1 MFGNAIAPVAENRL
15 PEFLDL
21 EYIRYRLNQVFL
33 NLKQFKRFEVLV
45 MTLIRW
51 EPLREMDSLQREMN
65 RLFDSLTPATDRA
78 DRGVAFVPAAE
89 MEETADAINL
99 KLEIPGLEAK
109 DLDVQVTAEAVAIS
123 GERRSETKSEE
134 KGMTRS
140 EFRYGSFRRVIP
152 LPARVQNDSVQAEYK
167 NGVLHLNLPK
177 AEAEKNRVVKV
188 QIGGQ

>member
-1 MFGNAIAPVAENRL
+1 
-15 PEFLDL
+15 
-21 EYIRYRLNQVFL
+21 
-33 NLKQFKRFEVLV
+33 

-51 EPLREMDSLQREMN
+51 EPLREMDTLQREMN
-65 RLFDSLTPATDRA
+65 RLFDSLTPATDRTSN
-78 DRGVAFVPAAE
+78 GVAFVPAAE
-89 MEETADAINL
+89 MEETPDAIHL

-109 DLDVQVTAEAVAIS
+109 DLDVQVTAEAVAVS
-123 GERRSETKSEE
+123 GERRSETKTEE

-152 LPARVQNDSVQAEYK
+152 LPARIQNDSVQAEYK
-167 NGVLHLNLPK
+167 NGVLDLNLPK

>member
-1 MFGNAIAPVAENRL
+1 
-15 PEFLDL
+15 
-21 EYIRYRLNQVFL
+21 
-33 NLKQFKRFEVLV
+33 

-65 RLFDSLTPATDRA
+65 RLFDSLTPQGDRGSN
-78 DRGVAFVPAAE
+78 GVAFVPAAE
-89 MEETADAINL
+89 IDETPDAIHL
-99 KLEIPGLEAK
+99 KLEIPGMEAK

-123 GERRSETKSEE
+123 GERRSETKTEE

-152 LPARVQNDSVQAEYK
+152 LPARIQNDSVQAEYK
-167 NGVLHLNLPK
+167 NGVLNLNLPK

-188 QIGGQ
+188 QIGE